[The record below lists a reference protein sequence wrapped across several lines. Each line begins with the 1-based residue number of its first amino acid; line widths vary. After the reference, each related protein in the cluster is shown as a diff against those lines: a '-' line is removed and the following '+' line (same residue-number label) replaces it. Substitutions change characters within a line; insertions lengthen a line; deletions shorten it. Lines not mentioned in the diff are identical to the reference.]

1 MTNIE
6 IVKRVIDNGNW
17 FNGTAMVYRMSSN
30 KEVQICTKNVFVRMN
45 ELERLR
51 AEIEKWEQVKDIEVS
66 PMPGLNHALAVTVI
80 F

>member
-6 IVKRVIDNGNW
+6 IVKQVIDSGNW
-17 FNGTAMVYRMSSN
+17 FNGTASVYVMSSN
-30 KEVQICTKNVFVRMN
+30 TEVQICTKNVFVRMN
-45 ELERLR
+45 ELEHLR

-66 PMPGLNHALAVTVI
+66 PMPGFNYALAITVV